1 MDLKWREERKKRSYL
16 KAILFG
22 TLLAL
27 NVAVPMQER
36 SIVTATPF
44 VSHAQPTP
52 MRLTQE
58 EKAERRTGYKL
69 QRVEK
74 NGHLWKYVPYR
85 LPVERSAREQQIYF
99 DIMKARI
106 REKHVMSL
114 HTLTPTETYALRR
127 FDTQIKLLLSLVL
140 CEKHS
145 FLDSTCGE
153 RRVKELLSLRVK

>member
-1 MDLKWREERKKRSYL
+1 MDLKWREERKKRSL
-16 KAILFG
+16 KVNLYG
-22 TLLAL
+22 TRLAQI
-27 NVAVPMQER
+27 VGAVMLWL
-36 SIVTATPF
+36 SIPTAMPF

-52 MRLTQE
+52 MRLTLE
-58 EKAERRTGYKL
+58 EKADRQTGYRL
-69 QRVEK
+69 QRVKK

-99 DIMKARI
+99 DIMKQRI

-114 HTLTPTETYALRR
+114 HTLTPTETSALRR